1 MTSTTNFHLLAI
13 TFFILQDLV
22 YSAKEANVQTTC
34 GQQLHY
40 YYEQIGLPA
49 GYPIIEPISFNQGM
63 VGGFPYVDATLGF
76 QSVARTYQANI
87 TGPPPP
93 LPYINYISFD
103 IPWCAFNVTVTCAD
117 TTIYGVG
124 KIDSCLIVDFD
135 QGGDTQIAGRL
146 WIYMN
151 HTGSCV
157 NANPVVRFVN
167 VTLDNSTT
175 TAIYT
180 YDTLGITPPYLQLS
194 RNAALQFYQNS
205 TCDFSDGAPI
215 DATTQ
220 DQFVCNDFPLVCAIQ
235 RSNALGAPPIVP
247 IPQYACLGNIS
258 QTNMT
263 PVMVWWISS
272 YNIPGSISGT
282 FFLTFCAETDQLCR
296 LNFEMRCRTNPGSLT
311 RYTLVPGT
319 RRQFFS
325 PFTDF
330 KQTIVLFY
338 DGGAVSFQPL
348 YNLAPNDPI
357 VRVIPCVCEF
367 SVDCR
372 ADGTV
377 TNESFTI
384 SSFTTPINTP
394 PIANPGPTA
403 VTYQGINTFFMNA
416 TASSDPGN
424 QPGPFN
430 TYWKLYSQP
439 AGSPVVLIPF
449 PQSREFILDTSL
461 FIPGLYQFVLYA
473 SDSQSIT
480 YVIYNITVVYNIVT
494 PTINISNQIQFIPY
508 AGESPTSQSTCPIFG
523 NFPSPCIPID
533 GCATVASNPSVNI
546 TFSWV
551 QTIGYETP
559 IPFICDPTQIQNT
572 AGMINA
578 TSCEVCIIPPN
589 IGLYG
594 YTMTVNDGTT
604 IYTLS
609 VLFFV
614 VPDYITPEGPDLIL
628 PNYTRAPPR
637 VLTLPP
643 RTIHTWPNFTYN
655 LTPPPPWTPPLPP
668 NITVP
673 PLIPDHGPPTRDELI
688 VFFTAIM
695 VGFFSLLLFFVY
707 YIISI
712 KSDDYSFRDRYVTD
726 VDTY

>member
-1 MTSTTNFHLLAI
+1 MTSPRFLLVVV
-13 TFFILQDLV
+13 TFFLLQDLV
-22 YSAKEANVQTTC
+22 YSEKEANVQTTC
-34 GQQLHY
+34 AQQLHY

-49 GYPIIEPISFNQGM
+49 AYPLLQPVSFSSGI

-76 QSVARTYQANI
+76 QSVARAYQANI

-103 IPWCAFNVTVTCAD
+103 VPWCAFNVTVTCAGSV
-117 TTIYGVG
+117 IYGVG

-146 WIYMN
+146 WISVN
-151 HTGSCV
+151 HTGPCV

-175 TAIYT
+175 TATYT
-180 YDTLGITPPYLQLS
+180 YDTLGITPPYLQL
-194 RNAALQFYQNS
+194 NTNTALEFYQNS

-220 DQFVCNDFPLVCAIQ
+220 DQFVCNDFPLVCAIP
-235 RSNALGAPPIVP
+235 RANALGAPPVVP
-247 IPQYACLGNIS
+247 IPQYACLGNLTP
-258 QTNMT
+258 TNMT

-272 YNIPGSISGT
+272 YDLPGSISGT

-296 LNFEMRCRTNPGSLT
+296 INFAQKCRTSPNSMT
-311 RYTLVPGT
+311 RYTLIPGT

-330 KQTIVLFY
+330 GQTIVLFY
-338 DGGAVSFQPL
+338 DGNAVSFQPQ
-348 YNLAPNDPI
+348 YTQAPNDQI
-357 VRVIPCVCEF
+357 VRVIPCVCKF

-384 SSFTTPINTP
+384 SSFVTPINTP
-394 PIANPGPTA
+394 PIPIPGPAAT
-403 VTYQGINTFFMNA
+403 TYQGINTFFMNA
-416 TASSDPGN
+416 SASSDPGN
-424 QPGPFN
+424 QPGPFS
-430 TYWKLYSQP
+430 TYWKIYSQP
-439 AGSPVVLIPF
+439 VGSPPVSIPF
-449 PQSREFILDTSL
+449 PQSREFVLDTSL
-461 FIPGLYQFVLYA
+461 FVPGLYQFVLYA

-494 PTINISNQIQFIPY
+494 VTINISTQVEFLPY
-508 AGESPTSQSTCPIFG
+508 AGESPTSEATCPPFG
-523 NFPSPCIPID
+523 SYPSSCIPVD
-533 GCATVASNPSVNI
+533 GCGTTASNPAVNLS
-546 TFSWV
+546 FSWT
-551 QTIGYETP
+551 QIIGYETP
-559 IPFICDPTQIQNT
+559 IPFICDSTQVRNT
-572 AGMINA
+572 AGMIND
-578 TSCEVCIIPPN
+578 TSCKLCMIPPN

-594 YTMTVNDGTT
+594 YTMSVTDGNKN
-604 IYTLS
+604 YSLS
-609 VLFFV
+609 VLFYV
-614 VPDYITPEGPDLIL
+614 VPNFLTPQGPDLIL

-637 VLTLPP
+637 ILTLPP
-643 RTIHTWPNFTYN
+643 RTIHTWPNFTHN
-655 LTPPPPWTPPLPP
+655 ITPPAPWNLPP
-668 NITVP
+668 TTPIIVP

-695 VGFFSLLLFFVY
+695 VGFFSLLLFFAY
-707 YIISI
+707 YIIGI
-712 KSDDYSFRDRYVTD
+712 QSDEYSYMDRYVTD